1 MRTDPKSGRARPV
14 LQITAY
20 YPPHLGGVERVAR
33 ALAET
38 LAARREVEV
47 LTTAIGDRPGT
58 TMSEVSSTVRPQVR
72 VRRVRAI
79 EAAHTP
85 IAPGLFPALLRS
97 RPNAVWH
104 LHCAQAL
111 IAEPVMVAAWLR
123 RTPYLLHFHL
133 DVGASGPLGRLLPF
147 YKKHFFGRAVRAAA
161 RVIVLTEEQS
171 AFVQRA
177 YRVPPGRIRVIPNG
191 IAAEYFL
198 PPRPVDEGAD
208 RPLRLLYVGRLEAQK
223 NVARLLDAL
232 ALTERKAHLRV
243 VGDGS
248 LRGELE
254 RLARERG
261 LDVEFAGPLF
271 GPDLVRAYAEADVF
285 VLPSDREGMA
295 LAALEA
301 MAAGLPVIAT
311 DVPGNAELLA
321 DRGLLAA
328 PDPAGLAAAVDRV
341 AADPRLRARLAARC
355 ARAALGYSWEVVADM
370 VEQVYSE
377 VVG

>member
-1 MRTDPKSGRARPV
+1 MAGRERPV

-38 LAARREVEV
+38 LAARREVDV

-58 TMSEVSSTVRPQVR
+58 TPATASGTARPR
-72 VRRVRAI
+72 VRRVRAL

-85 IAPGLFPALLRS
+85 IAPGLFPALLWS
-97 RPNAVWH
+97 RRGAVWH

-111 IAEPVMVAAWLR
+111 IAEPVMLAAWLR

-177 YRVPPGRIRVIPNG
+177 YRVPQDRIRVVPNG
-191 IAAEYFL
+191 VAAEYFL
-198 PPRPVDEGAD
+198 PPRPVDEQEPD
-208 RPLRLLYVGRLEAQK
+208 RPLRLLFVGRLEAQK

-232 ALTERKAHLRV
+232 ALAERKLHLRV

-248 LRGELE
+248 LRADLE
-254 RLARERG
+254 RHARERG
-261 LDVEFAGPLF
+261 LDVDFAGPLF
-271 GPDLVRAYAEADVF
+271 GADLVRAYAEADAF

-328 PDPAGLAAAVDRV
+328 PEPAELAAALDRV
-341 AADPRLRARLAARC
+341 AADPRLRGRLAASS
-355 ARAALGYSWEVVADM
+355 AGAALGYSWEVVADM
-370 VEQVYSE
+370 VENIYSE
-377 VVG
+377 VGG